1 MIEAMKTAKI
11 FNNKKFTGYIALII
25 GIFSL
30 SLSPILV
37 KTAEARTVVTSF
49 YRMFFSF
56 CFWTI
61 FLLYRIIRSPKE
73 NELTKAL
80 PDLRWLIF
88 PLVAGVSSAMDHAWW
103 ATALNLTSVT
113 NTGILNGMAPVWI
126 AAAGFLFLHERH
138 GWRFW
143 FGLALSMVGI
153 VLMSGK
159 GFSFFS
165 EGMNL
170 GDRIAL
176 FSSFFY
182 AGYYFFTQLGRRHYS
197 TLFQTWVSAGFC
209 SLTLWLICR
218 YSGYEMVHY
227 SPEVWKSFILVA
239 LLCQVCGYFSL
250 TYALGSLPASIVS
263 PSNELHTVL
272 SSILAV
278 ILLGESISLPQG
290 IGCAA
295 ITIGIYLINRR

>member
-11 FNNKKFTGYIALII
+11 FNNKKITGYIALII
-25 GIFSL
+25 GIFAL

-37 KTAEARTVVTSF
+37 KTAEAPTVVTSF

-61 FLLYRIIRSPKE
+61 VLLYRIIRSPKE
-73 NELTKAL
+73 NELTEAL
-80 PDLRWLIF
+80 PELRWLIF
-88 PLVAGVSSAMDHAWW
+88 PLLAGVSSAMDHAWW

-126 AAAGFLFLHERH
+126 AAAGFIFLHERH

-143 FGLALSMVGI
+143 FGLALSMVGV

-165 EGMNL
+165 EGMNQ

-182 AGYYFFTQLGRRHYS
+182 AGYFFFTQLGRRHFS
-197 TLFQTWVSAGFC
+197 AVFQTWASVGFC
-209 SLTLWLICR
+209 SLTLWIICR
-218 YSGYEMVHY
+218 YSGYEMTHY
-227 SPEVWKSFILVA
+227 SWDVWKSFILVT
-239 LLCQVCGYFSL
+239 LICQVCGYFSL

-263 PSNELHTVL
+263 PSNELNTVL
-272 SSILAV
+272 SSVLAV

-295 ITIGIYLINRR
+295 ITIGIYLINRK